1 MALVKCPECN
11 KEFSEHA
18 ECCPNCGCPMSVI
31 KHQKEEEKIMQE
43 PVVQEYAAKFK
54 CEKCGGTE
62 FHLKTIIPFLCGK
75 CSNCGETCTVI
86 RKLTDA
92 EYIVAK
98 RKIQEEIESKKPHC
112 PFCNSTNLKKIGAGS
127 RLLSVGTLGLAGA
140 KMGKTYHCNNCKA
153 DF

>member
-1 MALVKCPECN
+1 
-11 KEFSEHA
+11 
-18 ECCPNCGCPMSVI
+18 MSVI
-31 KHQKEEEKIMQE
+31 EQQKEEEKIMQE

-62 FHLKTIIPFLCGK
+62 FHLKTIIPYLCGD

-98 RKIQEEIESKKPHC
+98 RKIQEEIEAKKPHC

-153 DF
+153 NF

>member
-18 ECCPNCGCPMSVI
+18 ACCPNCGCPMSVI
-31 KHQKEEEKIMQE
+31 EQQKETEKIMQE

-54 CEKCGGTE
+54 CKKCGSTK
-62 FHLKTIIPFLCGK
+62 FHLITVSPFLCGE
-75 CSNCGETCTVI
+75 CSTCGGTSSVI
-86 RKLTDA
+86 RRLTDK
-92 EYIVAK
+92 EYAVEK
-98 RKIQEEIESKKPHC
+98 RKMQEERESRMPHC

-153 DF
+153 NF

>member
-11 KEFSEHA
+11 KEFSEYA

-31 KHQKEEEKIMQE
+31 EQQKEEEKIMQE

-62 FHLKTIIPFLCGK
+62 FHLKTIIPYLCGD

-98 RKIQEEIESKKPHC
+98 RKIQEEIEAKKPHC

-127 RLLSVGTLGLAGA
+127 RLISVGTLGLAGE

-153 DF
+153 NF

>member
-31 KHQKEEEKIMQE
+31 ERQKEEEKIMQE

-62 FHLKTIIPFLCGK
+62 FHLKTIIPYLCGD

-98 RKIQEEIESKKPHC
+98 CKIQKGIESKKPHC

-127 RLLSVGTLGLAGA
+127 RLLSVGTLGLAGS
-140 KMGKTYHCNNCKA
+140 KIGKTYHCNKCKA
-153 DF
+153 NF

>member
-31 KHQKEEEKIMQE
+31 EQQKEEEKIMQE

-62 FHLKTIIPFLCGK
+62 FHLKTIIPYLCGD

-98 RKIQEEIESKKPHC
+98 RKIQEEIEAKKPHC

-153 DF
+153 NF